1 MIKLSFTAKNKKYAL
16 DIERGDDVL
25 LALDKLLKSNKLKVT
40 YLKNVKVRCFD
51 LKDSVSCRTTK
62 LIASVLSSL
71 A

>member
-1 MIKLSFTAKNKKYAL
+1 MIKLSFTAKNKKYSL
-16 DIERGDDVL
+16 NIERGDDLL

-51 LKDSVSCRTTK
+51 LKDSVFCRTTK
-62 LIASVLSSL
+62 IIASVLSSL